1 MSSQDPAAA
10 ERLAQR
16 YGTGRRR
23 GARTVLI
30 GALVIVVVIV
40 AWFGWALWVNL
51 HPKVTSGMET
61 WRTKGQNTVSV
72 TAVVRIHD
80 SGVTP
85 TCTVEASDENGTVL
99 GRHEFQAK
107 AGSQVITFRTE
118 RQAARVTWDGCTA
131 PGQKDAR

>member
-1 MSSQDPAAA
+1 MSSQDPGAA

-16 YGTGRRR
+16 YGTGPRR
-23 GARTVLI
+23 GSRVL
-30 GALVIVVVIV
+30 LVGILVVVVVVV

-61 WRTKGQNTVSV
+61 WEATSQNEVRV

-80 SGVTP
+80 TGVTP
-85 TCTVEASDENGTVL
+85 TCTVEASDENGAVL
-99 GRHEFQAK
+99 GRHEFAAK
-107 AGSQVITFRTE
+107 SGRQTITFKTE
-118 RQAARVTWDGCTA
+118 RRAARVTWDGCTA

>member
-1 MSSQDPAAA
+1 MSSQDPGAA

-16 YGTGRRR
+16 YGTGSRR
-23 GARTVLI
+23 GARVLLI
-30 GALVIVVVIV
+30 GVLVVVAVVV

-61 WRTKGQNTVSV
+61 WRATSENEVSV

-80 SGVTP
+80 DGVTP

-99 GRHEFQAK
+99 GRHEFAAK
-107 AGSQVITFRTE
+107 AGRQTITFKTE
-118 RQAARVTWDGCTA
+118 RRAARVTWDGCTA